1 MVAGRVEN
9 PMLGRTLHKVTLYLI
24 LVNLGLVAG
33 FGLRMSVLGFCAFML
48 TGALLVSYQLVITRL
63 MYLEARR
70 SNDGYL
76 IYPVILAGLG
86 LALLLLL
93 SVIGD

>member
-1 MVAGRVEN
+1 MAAGRVEN

-24 LVNLGLVAG
+24 LVNLGLITG
-33 FGLRMSVLGFCAFML
+33 FGLKMSALGFCAFML
-48 TGALLVSYQLVITRL
+48 TGALLVLYQLVITRL

-86 LALLLLL
+86 LSILLIVSAL
-93 SVIGD
+93 GA